1 MISTGNS
8 MLGPITTVNGIRGF
22 VNAVTAIANDASEFL
37 AVVVKTSR
45 AYSEYLRLNKYAT
58 KVVKIKIEIKKTKP
72 GNIILITMVGFLNK
86 IFPWEANIEI
96 ITIIKIIVLKYDILY
111 LLEKSSTFCLFL
123 IKINLINLE
132 SKNGKSKYINTL

>member
-8 MLGPITTVNGIRGF
+8 MLGPITTVNGIKGLE
-22 VNAVTAIANDASEFL
+22 NAVTAIANDASEFL
-37 AVVVKTSR
+37 AVVVKTRR

-86 IFPWEANIEI
+86 IFP
-96 ITIIKIIVLKYDILY
+96 
-111 LLEKSSTFCLFL
+111 
-123 IKINLINLE
+123 
-132 SKNGKSKYINTL
+132 